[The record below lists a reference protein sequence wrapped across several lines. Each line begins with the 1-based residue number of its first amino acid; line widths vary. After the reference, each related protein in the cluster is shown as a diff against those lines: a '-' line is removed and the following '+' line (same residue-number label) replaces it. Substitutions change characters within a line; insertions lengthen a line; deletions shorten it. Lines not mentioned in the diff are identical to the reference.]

1 MAGPPD
7 IPADTLDELLRAGD
21 QAFDEFRTLN
31 AHRHHLF
38 IPCDARGAY
47 EALRELRS
55 RGTTFVELGSGAG
68 IVTVM
73 ADLLGFEAYGIE
85 IEPWLVERSVEI
97 ASDFGS
103 GAVFAEGSFV
113 PTEYQD
119 AVELLSGDRLTI
131 TDGACGF
138 DELDLELSD
147 FDCVFAYPWPGEED
161 WLTEMMRRHGREDA
175 LLVTYDV
182 SEGFRVLNED

>member
-1 MAGPPD
+1 MTAAPELPV
-7 IPADTLDELLRAGD
+7 ATLDALILAGD
-21 QAFDEFRTLN
+21 LAFDEFRTLMSG
-31 AHRHHLF
+31 RHHLF

-47 EALRELRS
+47 ETLRDLRANAA
-55 RGTTFVELGSGAG
+55 TFVELGSGAG

-85 IEPWLVERSVEI
+85 LEPWLVQRSTDI
-97 ASDFGS
+97 ALDFDS

-113 PTEYQD
+113 PADYREEI
-119 AVELLSGDRLTI
+119 ELLASDRITL

-138 DELDLELSD
+138 EELGLELSD
-147 FDCVFAYPWPGEED
+147 FDCVFAYPWPGEEE
-161 WLTEMMRRHGREDA
+161 WLLELVRRYGRADA

-182 SEGFRVLNED
+182 AEGFRRLGEA